1 MCAHY
6 QGLSQPQSYT
16 ESFAVAAPT
25 DVRRTDIWPGYE
37 SAFIRRPLDADAGD
51 VPPREALKGLFGLVP
66 HWSRD
71 LSLAK
76 RTYNARSETVAD
88 KPSFRDAW
96 RLARHCIVPLEAF
109 FEPDWRSGRA
119 VATRISHVDGQ
130 PLGLAGL
137 WTAWQPPQGALVHS
151 FTAFPVGPEPLAFLH
166 QVQPQRWGAEIFA
179 TGLWIALPLVTMLL
193 FVNLVLGAISRVA
206 PQINIFA
213 IGFPV
218 TLGVGLLG
226 LLLTLP
232 ALSTPFT
239 MTLERLLEQ
248 FR

>member
-16 ESFAVAAPT
+16 ESFGVTAPT
-25 DVRRTDIWPGYE
+25 DVTRTDIWPGYE
-37 SAFIRRPLDADAGD
+37 GAFIRRPIDADAGHEA

-76 RTYNARSETVAD
+76 RTYNARSETVAV

-119 VATRISHVDGQ
+119 VATRISHADGK

-137 WTAWQPPQGALVHS
+137 WTAWKPPQGAVVHS
-151 FTAFPVGPEPLAFLH
+151 FT
-166 QVQPQRWGAEIFA
+166 
-179 TGLWIALPLVTMLL
+179 
-193 FVNLVLGAISRVA
+193 
-206 PQINIFA
+206 
-213 IGFPV
+213 
-218 TLGVGLLG
+218 
-226 LLLTLP
+226 LLTINADDHPMMKNFHRPGDEKRSVVVLP
-232 ALSTPFT
+232 HQRYDDWLEASAKDSMDFLRPIPAEFLRAEAPPTPSLFDPQSTF
-239 MTLERLLEQ
+239 
-248 FR
+248 F